1 LENLASFS
9 KIPLKAV
16 RPLRFILVLFLLL
29 GVFPSARAHELQP
42 VYLELRQTGAET
54 YSVLWKVPARLD
66 LQNGVEPQ
74 FPVDC
79 KITAGPTRYTL
90 SGAQIERFE
99 IFCPGGLA
107 GRAISLSGPAAP
119 VADVLIQFIQFNG
132 KIAVFRLNPTNP
144 QVVLT
149 ASPNFFAQSVT
160 YIKIGV
166 THILTG
172 VDHLLFV
179 LGLLLLVHDGWML
192 LKTITAFTLA
202 HSITLAVATLG
213 YASAPLPPLYA
224 AIALSILFLGPE
236 IMRERRGETS
246 LTIRHPWL
254 VAFSFGLLHGFG
266 FASGLVDLG
275 LARSEIPWA
284 LLCFNVGVE
293 IGQLFF
299 VALILLLVRSFRT
312 LQIQWPRWAQAL
324 PVYTIGSLGAYWTIQ
339 RTVILFQSVFSPYP

>member
-1 LENLASFS
+1 MKRFSIALA
-9 KIPLKAV
+9 L
-16 RPLRFILVLFLLL
+16 LLLL
-29 GVFPSARAHELQP
+29 GLWGRAEAHELQP
-42 VYLELRQTGAET
+42 VYLEVDQTGAET
-54 YSVLWKVPARLD
+54 YDVLWKVPARLD
-66 LQNGVEPQ
+66 LQTGVEPQ
-74 FPVDC
+74 FPSDC
-79 KITAGPTRYTL
+79 TIIAEPSRYTING
-90 SGAQIERFE
+90 SQIERFA
-99 IFCPGGLA
+99 IDCPGGLI
-107 GRAISLSGPAAP
+107 GRPLALSGPAAP
-119 VADVLIQFIQFNG
+119 VADVFIQFKQLNG
-132 KIAVFRLNPTNP
+132 KIAVFRLNPANP
-144 QVVLT
+144 SVVFT
-149 ASPNFFAQSVT
+149 ASPGLLAQAIT
-160 YIKIGV
+160 YTKIGV

-192 LKTITAFTLA
+192 LKTITAFTIA

-213 YASAPLPPLYA
+213 YASAPLQPLYA

-246 LTIRHPWL
+246 LTIRHPWV

-299 VALILLLVRSFRT
+299 VGLILLLVRSFLALEIR
-312 LQIQWPRWAQAL
+312 WPRWAQAL
-324 PVYTIGSLGAYWTIQ
+324 PAYTIGSLGAYWTIQ
-339 RTVILFQSVFSPYP
+339 RMVILFQAVLPHHL